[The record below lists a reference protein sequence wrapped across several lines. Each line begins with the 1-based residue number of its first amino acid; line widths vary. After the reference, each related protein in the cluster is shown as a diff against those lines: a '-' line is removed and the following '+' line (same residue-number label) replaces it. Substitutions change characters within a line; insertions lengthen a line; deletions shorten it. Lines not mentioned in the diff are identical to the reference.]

1 MSTTTQTRWTNWVG
15 NQSCT
20 PARIERAATEE
31 EVARVQA
38 INERLNEELADLQG
52 RYSNQL
58 STQDL
63 LSMLLI
69 TYANRLEEEQE
80 RNNLQPIQERIAS
93 LENLLEQV
101 FDQ

>member
-1 MSTTTQTRWTNWVG
+1 MNDESIHTVSIVLAGRKYPVLV
-15 NQSCT
+15 
-20 PARIERAATEE
+20 AEE